1 MPDTDFNMKKNN
13 LKKTI
18 RIKVYSMS
26 ADQTN
31 EPGFYKLSWLDIT
44 KCDLTWCCQQL
55 KVCIRIC

>member
-31 EPGFYKLSWLDIT
+31 EPGFYKLS
-44 KCDLTWCCQQL
+44 
-55 KVCIRIC
+55 